1 MGSVLRRSV
10 STGGHLFD
18 GMREESPV
26 LFARMVL
33 LAIGKHSASSSP
45 FLHATHDLELARRFK
60 KKARTAGETTTTYLE
75 RIRRSMLSES
85 CILDMST
92 KQAQDSAR

>member
-1 MGSVLRRSV
+1 M
-10 STGGHLFD
+10 
-18 GMREESPV
+18 
-26 LFARMVL
+26 FARMVL

-45 FLHATHDLELARRFK
+45 FLHATRDLELARRCK
-60 KKARTAGETTTTYLE
+60 KESKDCGRDDNYLV